1 MEKKKQKIFFTYYN
15 LLIGKDLWQAHHQIL
30 LTIFLIEFITLNT
43 NTKIMAIK
51 CETCGNKHK
60 YCGCFLEYTKMIK
73 QNTNNCVAR
82 KIINISSMKNKRNDF
97 LLHTHFLTRIIISLF
112 YCCKKVFYL

>member
-43 NTKIMAIK
+43 NTKIM
-51 CETCGNKHK
+51 
-60 YCGCFLEYTKMIK
+60 TK
-73 QNTNNCVAR
+73 NVR
-82 KIINISSMKNKRNDF
+82 LVEINIS
-97 LLHTHFLTRIIISLF
+97 IAA
-112 YCCKKVFYL
+112 VFWNTQR

>member
-43 NTKIMAIK
+43 NTKIMAK
-51 CETCGNKHK
+51 NVRFVE
-60 YCGCFLEYTKMIK
+60 
-73 QNTNNCVAR
+73 
-82 KIINISSMKNKRNDF
+82 INIS
-97 LLHTHFLTRIIISLF
+97 IAA
-112 YCCKKVFYL
+112 VFWNTQR

>member
-73 QNTNNCVAR
+73 
-82 KIINISSMKNKRNDF
+82 
-97 LLHTHFLTRIIISLF
+97 
-112 YCCKKVFYL
+112 